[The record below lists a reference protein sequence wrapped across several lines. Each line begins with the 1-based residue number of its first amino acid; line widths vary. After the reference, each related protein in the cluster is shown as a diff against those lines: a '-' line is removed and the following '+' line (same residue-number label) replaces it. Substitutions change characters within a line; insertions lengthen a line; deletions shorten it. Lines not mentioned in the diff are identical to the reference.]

1 MSLSVYGVPL
11 SPFVRKLRLYLAEKA
26 LDYKLEIVMPFNQPE
41 WFLEMNPLGRIPV
54 LKDGETVISDSS
66 VICHYL
72 DEKYPESMSLLG
84 QDIEQKAQIR
94 WLEKYADYE
103 LAVLTTFTV
112 FRNRVLNPGMGKV
125 CDEDAIK
132 SALEEKLPKHFDY
145 LECTL
150 GDNDYFVGNTLSLAD
165 LAFAAQLASMEHG
178 GEVVDAKRWPNL
190 AALYSRVKSRPIMEE
205 MFAAEKK
212 LLASMA

>member
-84 QDIEQKAQIR
+84 KDVEQKAQIR

-103 LAVLTTFTV
+103 LAALTTFTV
-112 FRNRVLNPGMGKV
+112 FRNRILNPGMGKV

-150 GDNDYFVGNTLSLAD
+150 GDNDYFVDNTLSLAD

-178 GEVVDAKRWPNL
+178 GEVLDAQRWPNL
-190 AALYSRVKSRPIMEE
+190 AALYARVKSRPSMEG